1 MQNGGIEIMGVIKE
15 LIRKEENNTLSF
27 GDYSLATKTKKSDFE
42 FNGDLYKV
50 KTFQEITKLEK
61 NGMFVYES
69 IPGTTVN
76 QFAMNGSGVEFSVEG
91 TEDTQ
96 ITLGL
101 EPEKDFDV
109 CINNVSVGVMRS
121 NLGGKLV
128 ISLDLVKDN
137 LSDVKVMAL

>member
-1 MQNGGIEIMGVIKE
+1 
-15 LIRKEENNTLSF
+15 
-27 GDYSLATKTKKSDFE
+27 
-42 FNGDLYKV
+42 
-50 KTFQEITKLEK
+50 
-61 NGMFVYES
+61 
-69 IPGTTVN
+69 
-76 QFAMNGSGVEFSVEG
+76 MNGSGVEFSVEG